1 MREDTLNL
9 TLPKGSVE
17 RWTALQARRGKLDET
32 IEIERAS
39 LKKALRS
46 TIERALSEVGLT
58 LDEVFSQDKGAVT
71 RMKGKSLPNRRRQNG
86 EVNSKA
92 SIKASRFVNPI
103 KYRHPDDARK
113 VWTGRGAQPRWMKD
127 LLASGASLTSLAV
140 SPAGE

>member
-17 RWTALQARRGKLDET
+17 RWTALQERRGKLDET

-58 LDEVFSQDKGAVT
+58 IDEVFSQDKDAVT
-71 RMKGKSLPNRRRQNG
+71 RMKGKSIPNRRRQN
-86 EVNSKA
+86 S
-92 SIKASRFVNPI
+92 ASRFVNPI

-113 VWTGRGAQPRWMKD
+113 EWTGRGVQPRWMTD
-127 LLASGASLTSLAV
+127 LLNSGVSLASLAA
-140 SPAGE
+140 SPDGE

>member
-58 LDEVFSQDKGAVT
+58 LDEVFSQDKDAVT
-71 RMKGKSLPNRRRQNG
+71 RMKGKSIPNRRRQN
-86 EVNSKA
+86 S
-92 SIKASRFVNPI
+92 ASRFVNPI

-127 LLASGASLTSLAV
+127 LLASGASLTSLAA
-140 SPAGE
+140 SPDGE